1 MPTPA
6 RFAALPVALSLR
18 CASIDPLWQRLSR
31 YRWHFPCNR
40 SWHATDAAVM
50 SKWVLGAADRATW
63 RVVWSAT
70 LCGSQLRLR
79 PSCLP
84 PRADV
89 RAMARIQHSPRCWH
103 ANLSVHEQEWSM
115 GLRTSPSPPIPPSS
129 SSPLA
134 PSPPS
139 PPTPLSPANPAAAM
153 AASIVAALTAAVW
166 ATTIAAAARHLRR
179 PRTQPR
185 PECECTSS

>member
-89 RAMARIQHSPRCWH
+89 RAMARIQHSLRCWH
-103 ANLSVHEQEWSM
+103 ANLCARAGIVHGTADFTIATNTAVLVLALSTIAAIATNASLACQPRRSN
-115 GLRTSPSPPIPPSS
+115 GCLHRRRPHRRRLGHHHRRRCPP
-129 SSPLA
+129 
-134 PSPPS
+134 PPS
-139 PPTPLSPANPAAAM
+139 PSHSTSP
-153 AASIVAALTAAVW
+153 
-166 ATTIAAAARHLRR
+166 
-179 PRTQPR
+179 
-185 PECECTSS
+185 